1 MPEPP
6 SSDSCEQS
14 SWRPGHSQ
22 GIEIHMKALPHI
34 LAHTAISHDFSQ
46 VMGGGKGRKKSARD
60 KTAELYAI
68 VRPIFKGQLS
78 RGKLFPTPNGSTP
91 LISEASPDACK
102 CPELKGRLHG
112 LWPSE

>member
-34 LAHTAISHDFSQ
+34 LAQTAISHDFSQ
-46 VMGGGKGRKKSARD
+46 VMGGGGGKEEKKVLVIKQQNFMPLSG
-60 KTAELYAI
+60 LYS
-68 VRPIFKGQLS
+68 KDN
-78 RGKLFPTPNGSTP
+78 FP
-91 LISEASPDACK
+91 EASFFPPPTEAS
-102 CPELKGRLHG
+102 H
-112 LWPSE
+112 